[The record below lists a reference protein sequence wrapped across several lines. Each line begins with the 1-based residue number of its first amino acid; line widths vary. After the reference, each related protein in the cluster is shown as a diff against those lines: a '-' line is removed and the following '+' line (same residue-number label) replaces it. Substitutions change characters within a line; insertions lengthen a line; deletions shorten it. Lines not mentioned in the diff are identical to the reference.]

1 MCGVL
6 GIKIKNAG
14 EEDYA
19 LVRNLFLQSMIRGKH
34 ATGVSYIKNGKIV
47 TIKEPIPA
55 NEFIAKHNV
64 KDWVNEDG
72 NLYCIGHIRYSTSD
86 LNYNQPF
93 SSSDI
98 SIVHNGVI
106 SQEDPSTWEETY
118 GLKTET
124 ANDSELILHC
134 LEVGGNPL
142 TKFDPSSMA
151 VCVLFLD
158 KTLVGFR
165 NEARPLYYYTD
176 STTTVFTSTEDIGIR
191 SGLVGL
197 TKTDMYKMYIQTEKQ
212 YNEFEISPASL
223 KNVEDLQ

>member
-19 LVRNLFLQSMIRGKH
+19 LVRNLFIQSMIRGKH
-34 ATGVSYIKNGKIV
+34 ATGVSYVKNGEIV

-55 NEFIAKHNV
+55 NEFIAKHDV

-93 SSSDI
+93 SSADI

-134 LEVGGNPL
+134 LEIGGDPL
-142 TKFDPSSMA
+142 TKFNPASMA
-151 VCVLFLD
+151 VCVLFAD

-176 STTTVFTSTEDIGIR
+176 STTTVLTSTENIGIR
-191 SGLVGL
+191 AGLVGL
-197 TKTDMYKMYIQTEKQ
+197 SKTDMYKKYIQTEKQ
-212 YNEFEISPASL
+212 YNEFEISPIPL